1 MKKYELI
8 ASAKISIVDSYEN
21 GVLLMFKVGNGFSAL
36 CVQGR
41 EVSPLFHGPT
51 ERQPYDA
58 SREWFSERQ
67 DGFLDVE
74 TLDLQDDKVQR
85 ALRKAQSRLEE

>member
-1 MKKYELI
+1 MNKYDLV
-8 ASAKISIVDSYEN
+8 AAAKISIIDSFEK
-21 GVLLMFKVGNGFSAL
+21 GTLLIFKVGNGFSSL

-41 EVSPLFHGPT
+41 VVSPLFHGPT

-74 TLDLQDDKVQR
+74 TLDLKDSQVHE
-85 ALRKAQSRLEE
+85 ALQKAQARLEE